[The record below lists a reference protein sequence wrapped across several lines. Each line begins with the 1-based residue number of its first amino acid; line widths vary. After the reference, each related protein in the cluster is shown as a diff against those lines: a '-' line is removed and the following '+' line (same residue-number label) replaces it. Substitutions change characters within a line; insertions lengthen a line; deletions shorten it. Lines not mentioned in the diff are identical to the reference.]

1 MDAVKRWVLG
11 TLVAFAGIG
20 ALGGVMVPVR
30 TCQMLLRV
38 VWGSSYGSEA
48 RNVRVVWG
56 SSYGSEARNVRVVW
70 GSSYG
75 SEARNVR
82 VDADR
87 IRRKPGPAGDMARTQ
102 PGVGCQLVKVAA

>member
-56 SSYGSEARNVRVVW
+56 SSYGSEARNVRV
-70 GSSYG
+70 
-75 SEARNVR
+75 
-82 VDADR
+82 DADR